1 MTFNNNI
8 NKQNYHMKLSVIIP
22 FYNELN
28 LINRAVNSV
37 LANSSFFDQVEIIL
51 INDGSFEENEIRSCF
66 KNDINNLIK
75 VVSNNYT
82 KGPGGARN
90 TGLDILKGD
99 IIAFLDADDFWL
111 PGKLDAQMRE
121 INKGATFVATSYRFD
136 NSKTIVDP
144 ASNIDKPEDVFLR
157 RGIGTSTVI
166 LTKELLENHKFREI
180 RFAQDIDFW
189 FTLAKSQKFKYA
201 GISEVFVEYNTGG
214 SSKNK
219 WVQLFYVNKVL
230 NLNNISIITRIRVNI
245 NYILTG
251 LYNHYINPGRT
262 KK

>member
-1 MTFNNNI
+1 
-8 NKQNYHMKLSVIIP
+8 MKLSVIIP

-37 LANSSFFDQVEIIL
+37 VINSIFFDQVEIIL
-51 INDGSFEENEIRSCF
+51 INDGSFEESEIRSCF
-66 KNDINNLIK
+66 KNNLNKLIK
-75 VVSNNYT
+75 IVSNNYA

-111 PGKLDAQMRE
+111 PGKLETQMQE
-121 INKGATFVATSYRFD
+121 IKKGATFVATSYRFD
-136 NSKTIVDP
+136 NNKTIVNP

-166 LTKELLENHKFREI
+166 LTKELLEDHKFREM

-189 FTLAKSQKFKYA
+189 FALAKSKNFKYA
-201 GISEVFVEYNTGG
+201 RISEVFVEYNTGG
-214 SSKNK
+214 STKNK

-251 LYNHYINPGRT
+251 LYNHYINTGRT

>member
-1 MTFNNNI
+1 MN
-8 NKQNYHMKLSVIIP
+8 LGVVIP
-22 FYNELN
+22 FCHELN
-28 LINRAVNSV
+28 LINRAANSV
-37 LANSSFFDQVEIIL
+37 LINSTLFDQVEIIL
-51 INDGSFEENEIRSCF
+51 INDGSFKESEIRSYF
-66 KNDINNLIK
+66 DNNLNKLIK
-75 VVSNNYT
+75 IISNNYA

-90 TGLDILKGD
+90 TGLDIFKGD

-111 PGKLDAQMRE
+111 PGKLEAQMRE
-121 INKGATFVATSYRFD
+121 IKKGATFVATSYRFD
-136 NSKTIVDP
+136 ESKITVNP
-144 ASNIDKPEDVFLR
+144 ASKIDIPEDVFLR

-166 LTKELLENHKFREI
+166 LTKELLEDHKFREI

-189 FTLAKSQKFKYA
+189 FALAKSKKFKYA
-201 GISEVFVEYNTGG
+201 VISEVFAEYNTGG
-214 SSKNK
+214 STKNK

-251 LYNHYINPGRT
+251 LYNHYINTGRT

>member
-1 MTFNNNI
+1 
-8 NKQNYHMKLSVIIP
+8 MKLSVIIP
-22 FYNELN
+22 FYDELN
-28 LINRAVNSV
+28 LINRAINSV
-37 LANSSFFDQVEIIL
+37 VINSIFFDQVEIIL

-111 PGKLDAQMRE
+111 PGKLETQIKE
-121 INKGATFVATSYRFD
+121 IKKGATFVATSYRLD
-136 NSKTIVDP
+136 NSKTIVNP
-144 ASNIDKPEDVFLR
+144 ASSIDIPEDIFLR

-166 LTKELLENHKFREI
+166 LTKELLEDHKFREI

-189 FTLAKSQKFKYA
+189 FALAKSKKFKYA
-201 GISEVFVEYNTGG
+201 VISEVFAEYNTGG
-214 SSKNK
+214 STKNK

-251 LYNHYINPGRT
+251 LYNHYINTGRT

>member
-1 MTFNNNI
+1 MI
-8 NKQNYHMKLSVIIP
+8 LSVIIP
-22 FYNELN
+22 FSTELN
-28 LINRAVNSV
+28 LINRAINSV
-37 LANSSFFDQVEIIL
+37 VLNAKIFNLVEIII
-51 INDGSFEENEIRSCF
+51 INDGILEEKDIRLKIE
-66 KNDINNLIK
+66 KNKIEFINIIRNK
-75 VVSNNYT
+75 YQ

-90 TGLDILKGD
+90 TGLDIFKGD
-99 IIAFLDADDFWL
+99 IVAFLDSDDFWL
-111 PGKLDAQMRE
+111 PGKLEAQMRE
-121 INKGATFVATSYRFD
+121 VKKGATFVATSYRFD

-214 SSKNK
+214 STKNK
-219 WVQLFYVNKVL
+219 WVQLFYVNKIL
-230 NLNNISIITRIRVNI
+230 NLNNISIFIRIRVNI
-245 NYILTG
+245 SYILTG
-251 LYNHYINPGRT
+251 LYNHFIRNLLFSH
-262 KK
+262 K

>member
-1 MTFNNNI
+1 
-8 NKQNYHMKLSVIIP
+8 MKLSVIIP

-37 LANSSFFDQVEIIL
+37 VINSIFFDQVEIIL
-51 INDGSFEENEIRSCF
+51 INDGSFEESEIRSCF
-66 KNDINNLIK
+66 KNNSNKLIK
-75 VVSNNYT
+75 IVSNNYA

-111 PGKLDAQMRE
+111 PGKLETQMQE
-121 INKGATFVATSYRFD
+121 IKKGATFVATSYRFD
-136 NSKTIVDP
+136 NSKTIVNP
-144 ASNIDKPEDVFLR
+144 ASRIDIPEDVFLK

-166 LTKELLENHKFREI
+166 LTKELLEHHKFREI

-189 FTLAKSQKFKYA
+189 FVLAKSKKFKYA

-214 SSKNK
+214 STKNK

-230 NLNNISIITRIRVNI
+230 SLNNISIFKRIRVNM

-251 LYNHYINPGRT
+251 LYNHYIN
-262 KK
+262 

>member
-1 MTFNNNI
+1 
-8 NKQNYHMKLSVIIP
+8 MKLSVIIP
-22 FYNELN
+22 FYDELN
-28 LINRAVNSV
+28 LINRAINSV
-37 LANSSFFDQVEIIL
+37 VINSIFFDQVEIIL

-111 PGKLDAQMRE
+111 PGKLETQIKE
-121 INKGATFVATSYRFD
+121 IKKGATFVATSYRFD
-136 NSKTIVDP
+136 NSKTIVNP
-144 ASNIDKPEDVFLR
+144 ASSIDIPEDIFLR

-166 LTKELLENHKFREI
+166 LTKELLEDHKFREI

-189 FTLAKSQKFKYA
+189 FALAKSKKFKYA
-201 GISEVFVEYNTGG
+201 RISEVFVEYNTGG
-214 SSKNK
+214 STKNK

-230 NLNNISIITRIRVNI
+230 NLNNISIFTRIRVNMS
-245 NYILTG
+245 YILSG
-251 LYNHYINPGRT
+251 VYNHYI
-262 KK
+262 K

>member
-1 MTFNNNI
+1 
-8 NKQNYHMKLSVIIP
+8 MKLSVIIP

-37 LANSSFFDQVEIIL
+37 VINSIFFDQVEIIL
-51 INDGSFEENEIRSCF
+51 INDGSFEESEIRSCF
-66 KNDINNLIK
+66 KNNLNKLIK
-75 VVSNNYT
+75 IVSNNYA

-111 PGKLDAQMRE
+111 PGKLETQMQE
-121 INKGATFVATSYRFD
+121 IKKGATFVATSYRFD
-136 NSKTIVDP
+136 NSKTIVNP
-144 ASNIDKPEDVFLR
+144 ASSIDIPIDIFLSL
-157 RGIGTSTVI
+157 GIGTSTVI
-166 LTKELLENHKFREI
+166 LTKELLEDHKFREI

-189 FTLAKSQKFKYA
+189 FALAKSKKFKYA

-214 SSKNK
+214 STKNK

-230 NLNNISIITRIRVNI
+230 SLNNISIFTRIRVNM

-251 LYNHYINPGRT
+251 LYNHYIN
-262 KK
+262 

>member
-1 MTFNNNI
+1 
-8 NKQNYHMKLSVIIP
+8 MKLSVVIP
-22 FYNELN
+22 FCHELN
-28 LINRAVNSV
+28 LINRTVNSV
-37 LANSSFFDQVEIIL
+37 LINSTFFDQVEIIL
-51 INDGSFEENEIRSCF
+51 INDGSFEEREIRSYF
-66 KNDINNLIK
+66 DNNLNKLVKII
-75 VVSNNYT
+75 SNNYA

-90 TGLDILKGD
+90 TGLDISKGD

-111 PGKLDAQMRE
+111 PGKLEAQMRE
-121 INKGATFVATSYRFD
+121 VKRGATFVATSYRFD

-214 SSKNK
+214 STKNK
-219 WVQLFYVNKVL
+219 WVQLFYVNKIL
-230 NLNNISIITRIRVNI
+230 NLNNISIFIRIRVNI
-245 NYILTG
+245 SYILTG
-251 LYNHYINPGRT
+251 LYNHFIRNLLFSH
-262 KK
+262 K

>member
-1 MTFNNNI
+1 
-8 NKQNYHMKLSVIIP
+8 MKLSVIIP

-37 LANSSFFDQVEIIL
+37 VINSIFFDQVEIIL
-51 INDGSFEENEIRSCF
+51 INDGSFEESEIRSCF
-66 KNDINNLIK
+66 KNNLNKLIK
-75 VVSNNYT
+75 IVSNNYA

-111 PGKLDAQMRE
+111 PGKLETQMQE
-121 INKGATFVATSYRFD
+121 IKKGATFVATSYSFD
-136 NSKTIVDP
+136 KGKTIINPPRSINTP
-144 ASNIDKPEDVFLR
+144 ADIFLR

-166 LTKELLENHKFREI
+166 LTKELLEGHKFREI

-189 FTLAKSQKFKYA
+189 FALAKSKKFKYV
-201 GISEVFVEYNTGG
+201 GVSEVLVEYNTGG
-214 SSKNK
+214 STKNK

-230 NLNNISIITRIRVNI
+230 SLNNISIFTRIRVNM

-251 LYNHYINPGRT
+251 LYNHYIN
-262 KK
+262 

>member
-1 MTFNNNI
+1 
-8 NKQNYHMKLSVIIP
+8 MKLSVIIP
-22 FYNELN
+22 FYDELN
-28 LINRAVNSV
+28 LINRAINSV
-37 LANSSFFDQVEIIL
+37 VINSIFFDQVEIIL

-66 KNDINNLIK
+66 KNDIDKSIK
-75 VVSNNYT
+75 IVSNSYA

-90 TGLDILKGD
+90 TGLDISKGD

-111 PGKLDAQMRE
+111 PGKLETQIKE
-121 INKGATFVATSYRFD
+121 IKKGATFVATSYRLD
-136 NSKTIVDP
+136 NSKTIVNP
-144 ASNIDKPEDVFLR
+144 ASSIDIPEDIFLR

-166 LTKELLENHKFREI
+166 LTKELLEDHKFREI

-189 FTLAKSQKFKYA
+189 FALAKSKKFKYA
-201 GISEVFVEYNTGG
+201 VISEVFAEYNTGG
-214 SSKNK
+214 STKNK

-251 LYNHYINPGRT
+251 LYNHYINTGRT

>member
-1 MTFNNNI
+1 
-8 NKQNYHMKLSVIIP
+8 MKLSVIIP

-37 LANSSFFDQVEIIL
+37 VINSIFFDQVEIIL
-51 INDGSFEENEIRSCF
+51 INDGSFEESEIRSCF
-66 KNDINNLIK
+66 KNNLNKLIK
-75 VVSNNYT
+75 IVSNNYA

-111 PGKLDAQMRE
+111 PGKLEAQMRE
-121 INKGATFVATSYRFD
+121 IKKGATFVATSYRFD
-136 NSKTIVDP
+136 KSKTIINP
-144 ASNIDKPEDVFLR
+144 PSSIDIPIDIFLN

-166 LTKELLENHKFREI
+166 LTKELLEDHKFREI

-189 FTLAKSQKFKYA
+189 FALAKSKKLKYA
-201 GISEVFVEYNTGG
+201 GISEVFAEYNTGG
-214 SSKNK
+214 STKNK

-230 NLNNISIITRIRVNI
+230 SLNNISIITRVRVNM

-251 LYNHYINPGRT
+251 LYKHYIN
-262 KK
+262 